1 MFRALFRLVL
11 VLIILVGV
19 GGFFLGWWGSTAQ
32 RDPAVG
38 TSGSEGVERARDVGA
53 QVGEGAARA
62 AIRAKEAAA
71 EGTLTAK
78 IKSKMALDDIVKA
91 SAIDVDTRDG
101 VVTLTGTV
109 TSEAERQRAL
119 QLARETEGVRSVADR
134 LKVGQ

>member
-19 GGFFLGWWGSTAQ
+19 GGFFLGWWGSNAQ

-38 TSGSEGVERARDVGA
+38 TSGSPGVERARDVGA

-62 AIRAKEAAA
+62 ANQAKDAVG
-71 EGTLTAK
+71 EGTLAAK

-101 VVTLTGTV
+101 VVTLSGTV
-109 TSEAERQRAL
+109 TSEAERQRAV
-119 QLARETEGVRSVADR
+119 QLARETEGVRSVEDR
-134 LKVGQ
+134 LKIGQ